1 MGQHAD
7 LSGVGEKALTLTAL
21 ASTSHFFLFCDN
33 LTALES
39 TLKPQEKA
47 QPLGLKSNLGKKP
60 ISKRSLSNGLKKGK
74 LMCRPLFKVLQ
85 YLTNSNKLQQRNR
98 LYGGLDQL
106 NRQLAAGWRVYSTA
120 ESADETSP

>member
-7 LSGVGEKALTLTAL
+7 LSGVGKKALTLAAL

-39 TLKPQEKA
+39 TLKPQEEA

-60 ISKRSLSNGLKKGK
+60 ISKRSLSNGLKKREANVPASLQGFTISDE
-74 LMCRPLFKVLQ
+74 FKQAAAAKSVVWWFGP
-85 YLTNSNKLQQRNR
+85 TKPTASSR
-98 LYGGLDQL
+98 L
-106 NRQLAAGWRVYSTA
+106 AGILYC
-120 ESADETSP
+120 